1 MLTTIGNRDIKAGA
15 VRKFLSSI
23 PALVL
28 RALVRFYQF
37 AVSPLLTPSCRFHP
51 SCSEYAREALTRFGA
66 AEGARLTV
74 LRLMRCHPWGGA
86 GFDPVPES
94 PPDGAQAPRCRHG

>member
-1 MLTTIGNRDIKAGA
+1 

-28 RALVRFYQF
+28 RALVRFYQL
-37 AVSPLLTPSCRFHP
+37 ALSPLLMPSCRFHP
-51 SCSEYAREALTRFGA
+51 SCSEYAREALARFGA
-66 AEGARLTV
+66 VEGARLTG

-86 GFDPVPES
+86 GFDPVPDS
-94 PPDGAQAPRCRHG
+94 RTNRTQAPRCRHG